1 MPAIRALAKDLG
13 LDPGTIARAYRELGQ
28 DGVIDSHQ
36 GSGGSYVSTKVAEK
50 HMVERR
56 QDRLKSLVD
65 RMLTDAQNLGF
76 SAEDIE
82 MAFTLRLAERHKTYN
97 GLLTEAVMPEKKE
110 RLEFRFSGSHDLAV
124 ELLAN
129 HVSALYEDMYVTT
142 SFVGSLPGLMVL
154 ERGEADIAG
163 AHLVDYETNEFN
175 IPFIKRLMPNE
186 TVILVNLMQRMQG
199 LIVAPGNPRHII
211 SVLDL
216 KRPDITFVNRQKGS
230 GTRIL
235 FDSKLR
241 KLGIAPASVK
251 GYDHEENTHVAIAT
265 AVAQGQADVGIG
277 AQSAASVTHLDFI
290 PLLKE
295 RYDLVILEKNL
306 NSPGV
311 QRILEVTQQ
320 ESFRRMLSS
329 IPGYD
334 LNDTGKTTTVSPG

>member
-36 GSGGSYVSTKVAEK
+36 GSGGSYVSTKVAER

-97 GLLTEAVMPEKKE
+97 GSLTEAVMPEKKE
-110 RLEFRFSGSHDLAV
+110 RLELRFSGSHDLAV

-235 FDSKLR
+235 FDSQLR